1 MTSDRRSEK
10 AKLVQTFGI
19 QYVDLNF
26 CNESTVITRLANNMV
41 KPWPGRLDFFGLLNL
56 FWL

>member
-41 KPWPGRLDFFGLLNL
+41 KPWSG
-56 FWL
+56 